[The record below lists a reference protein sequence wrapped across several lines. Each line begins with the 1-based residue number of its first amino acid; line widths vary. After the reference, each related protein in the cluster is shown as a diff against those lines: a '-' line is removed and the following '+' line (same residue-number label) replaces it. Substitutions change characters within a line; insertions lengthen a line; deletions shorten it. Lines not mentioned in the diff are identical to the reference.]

1 MVKRKEKEEEEE
13 DIIIRIKYLSSY
25 KMNSFQNKIF
35 IKMIFYS
42 SRINRCCYHQKF
54 QIFVKLQNEFSSI
67 LIFS

>member
-1 MVKRKEKEEEEE
+1 MVKRKEKEEED

-42 SRINRCCYHQKF
+42 SRTNRCCYHQKF
-54 QIFVKLQNEFSSI
+54 KIFVKLQNEFSSK